1 MRLSSHLK
9 GGCIIL
15 SLAED
20 EKRRKCILSVK
31 DSGIGIPKEKQ
42 HLLFSRFSQIHFSKS
57 GTGVGLSLVKEFVD
71 VHKGKIYLKITPV
84 GGLFSRWN
92 YLLQKKLM

>member
-1 MRLSSHLK
+1 MK
-9 GGCIIL
+9 
-15 SLAED
+15 
-20 EKRRKCILSVK
+20 KRRKCILSVK

-71 VHKGKIYLKITPV
+71 VHKGKIYFEDNPSGGAIFKVELSTSKETYV
-84 GGLFSRWN
+84 GGRI
-92 YLLQKKLM
+92 LLLYVHIWIS

>member
-1 MRLSSHLK
+1 MFIDRKKIDKVLYNLLSNAFKFTPK

-31 DSGIGIPKEKQ
+31 DSGIGIETTFIVQ
-42 HLLFSRFSQIHFSKS
+42 QIQSDSLF
-57 GTGVGLSLVKEFVD
+57 
-71 VHKGKIYLKITPV
+71 
-84 GGLFSRWN
+84 
-92 YLLQKKLM
+92 